1 NERRKRSMAQMQAE
15 QRVAILED
23 ARLRAHR
30 LCSAAS
36 NLLRSKQNERKRQ
49 RIAERR
55 QQETGN
61 QRQARLRV

>member
-1 NERRKRSMAQMQAE
+1 
-15 QRVAILED
+15 ILED